1 MPMLKLEMTLLTIR
15 SRILKKQYVIEA
27 FFTAGSDTM
36 PHAFRITDEGAVAN
50 DEADFAAGPM
60 TL

>member
-1 MPMLKLEMTLLTIR
+1 MRSAIAAPFNIR
-15 SRILKKQYVIEA
+15 VASNEA

-36 PHAFRITDEGAVAN
+36 PHAFRIIDEGAFAN
-50 DEADFAAGPM
+50 DEADLAAGPM